1 MKKQKMISVLLYI
14 AFLSGC
20 SSKTQFV
27 LMPDNEG
34 KVGKMTITSEKGSQS
49 LNKAWQSTG
58 LDSPDTLPSEPEI
71 LEEKEVKRI
80 FAQAL
85 KAQPAPAVSFL
96 FYFPKGSNEPTAESL
111 ALIPEIIATIA
122 SRQSKDVSV
131 IGHSDRVGSGEL
143 NYKLSLKRAK
153 CVAKLLISK
162 GVNRDILEIT
172 SYGEAVPLIKTADEV
187 TEPKN
192 RRVEIT
198 VR

>member
-49 LNKAWQSTG
+49 LNKAWQSTD
-58 LDSPDTLPSEPEI
+58 LDSPEALPSEPEI

-85 KAQPAPAVSFL
+85 KAQPAPAVNFL

-131 IGHSDRVGSGEL
+131 IGHSDRVGSEEL

-162 GVNRDILEIT
+162 GVNHDILEIT

-187 TEPKN
+187 AEPKN